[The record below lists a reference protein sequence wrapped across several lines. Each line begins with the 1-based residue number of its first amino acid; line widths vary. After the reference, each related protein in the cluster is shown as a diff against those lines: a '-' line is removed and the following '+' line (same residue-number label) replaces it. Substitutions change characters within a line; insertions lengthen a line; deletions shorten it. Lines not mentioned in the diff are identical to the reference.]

1 MADDGGGGGG
11 GGAKEEVEGEREV
24 EGKGSGVLLGMK
36 LAVSCLFSSDD
47 QTLAASILQQQ
58 GGDTCV
64 YYVHVL
70 LFSCVRC
77 ALQCM
82 WRQMQTY
89 WCLHV
94 CGYLPSKLFFFI
106 VLCHA

>member
-1 MADDGGGGGG
+1 MADEGGG

-24 EGKGSGVLLGMK
+24 EGKGTGVLLGMK

-64 YYVHVL
+64 CT
-70 LFSCVRC
+70 CVCICTCITIFLC
-77 ALQCM
+77 ALCTTM
-82 WRQMQTY
+82 YVEANANLLVFACVW
-89 WCLHV
+89 V
-94 CGYLPSKLFFFI
+94 FI
-106 VLCHA
+106 